1 MSAAEIEDIAA
12 GWLVRREES
21 GWSEEDEA
29 EFTAWMNTSMA
40 HKAAYWRLEHGWQ
53 EADRIP
59 ALGGLPSPNRNEEL
73 RRRRKIVAMVGAL
86 AASLVLALT
95 GIALWN
101 PQVPTEPATQYE
113 TARGARK
120 SVQLVDGSTVELNTA
135 TRLRANTSPDAREV
149 WLDQGEAYFDI
160 VHRPDRRFI
169 VHAGPKRIVVLGTR
183 FSVKRNGDTVTVAVV
198 SGRVRVEDSA
208 GPESASAAIV
218 STGDVAY
225 ARKAS
230 TLVVGSN
237 GLDVDAMTA
246 WREGLLVFDNTPLRT
261 AVAEFNR
268 YSGKPIQVAEDI
280 EQIRIGGSFQT
291 HNADAF
297 LDLLESAYGLRVVR
311 HEDRTDLLP
320 QGQDP
325 LTRASE

>member
-12 GWLVRREES
+12 GWLVRREEA

-29 EFTAWMNTSMA
+29 EFTAWLDSSMA
-40 HKAAYWRLEHGWQ
+40 HKAAYWRLEHGWR

-59 ALGGLPSPNRNEEL
+59 ALGNAPTPDTEENP
-73 RRRRKIVAMVGAL
+73 RRRRTIVALVGTL

-95 GIALWN
+95 GIAMW
-101 PQVPTEPATQYE
+101 PAAVPTEPPQQFE
-113 TARGARK
+113 TARGARESLK
-120 SVQLVDGSTVELNTA
+120 LADGSTVEMNTD
-135 TRLRANTSPDAREV
+135 TKLRAASGPDSREV

-169 VHAGPKRIVVLGTR
+169 VHAGPRRIVVLGTR
-183 FSVKRNGDTVTVAVV
+183 FSVKRSEDTVTVAVI
-198 SGRVRVEDSA
+198 SGQVRVEDSA
-208 GPESASAAIV
+208 SAESAGAAIV

-225 ARKAS
+225 VRERS
-230 TLVVGSN
+230 TLVVGSS
-237 GLDVDAMTA
+237 GDQVEAMTA

-268 YSGKPIQVAEDI
+268 YSGTPIQVDRGI
-280 EQIRIGGSFQT
+280 QNIRIGGSFQT

-297 LDLLESAYGLRVVR
+297 LDLLESAYGLQVIR
-311 HEDRTDLLP
+311 HEDRIELLP
-320 QGQDP
+320 
-325 LTRASE
+325 

>member
-12 GWLVRREES
+12 GWLVRREEA

-29 EFTAWMNTSMA
+29 EFAVWLDSSMA
-40 HKAAYWRLEHGWQ
+40 HKAAYWRLEHGWH

-59 ALGGLPSPNRNEEL
+59 ALGGPSSSDAEENP
-73 RRRRKIVAMVGAL
+73 RRRRTIVALVGAL

-95 GIALWN
+95 GIGMWS
-101 PQVPTEPATQYE
+101 TPAPIQPPEQYE
-113 TARGARK
+113 TARGARESLK
-120 SVQLVDGSTVELNTA
+120 LADGSTVEMNTA
-135 TRLRANTSPDAREV
+135 TRLRAASGPDAREV
-149 WLDQGEAYFDI
+149 WLDRGEAYFDI

-169 VHAGPKRIVVLGTR
+169 VHAGPRRIVVLGTR
-183 FSVKRNGDTVTVAVV
+183 FSVKRNGDTVTVAVI
-198 SGRVRVEDSA
+198 SGRVRVEDS
-208 GPESASAAIV
+208 ESAESAGAAIV

-225 ARKAS
+225 VRKQN

-237 GLDVDAMTA
+237 GDQVEAMTA
-246 WREGLLVFDNTPLRT
+246 WREGLLVFDNTPLRA

-268 YSGKPIQVAEDI
+268 YSGTPIQVDQGI
-280 EQIRIGGSFQT
+280 QDIRIGGSFQT

-311 HEDRTDLLP
+311 REDRIELLP
-320 QGQDP
+320 
-325 LTRASE
+325 